1 MFTSASEVTKSSR
14 SQLVMDSVREKPE
27 NSTRRERGDSGGGR
41 KKEPPDRPHH
51 SEVTLRTAPI
61 CNTRFVIEQAE
72 LMETD
77 IAGVTDLEETGE
89 KDDGTAAITATT
101 PTTVTSSVSSDDH
114 ITTVRREISCYV
126 LMFPCCL

>member
-1 MFTSASEVTKSSR
+1 MFTSTSEVTKSSR

-51 SEVTLRTAPI
+51 SEVTWRTAPI
-61 CNTRFVIEQAE
+61 FNTHLVIEQAE

-77 IAGVTDLEETGE
+77 IEETGE
-89 KDDGTAAITATT
+89 KDDGTAITATT
-101 PTTVTSSVSSDDH
+101 STNVTSSVSSDNH
-114 ITTVRREISCYV
+114 IATVGREISCYV

>member
-1 MFTSASEVTKSSR
+1 MFTSTSEVTKSSR

-51 SEVTLRTAPI
+51 SEVTWRTAPI

-77 IAGVTDLEETGE
+77 IEDTGE
-89 KDDGTAAITATT
+89 NDDGTAAINATT
-101 PTTVTSSVSSDDH
+101 PTTVTSSVSSNAH

>member
-1 MFTSASEVTKSSR
+1 
-14 SQLVMDSVREKPE
+14 MDSVREKPE

-51 SEVTLRTAPI
+51 SEVTWRTAPI
-61 CNTRFVIEQAE
+61 FNTRLVIEQAE

-77 IAGVTDLEETGE
+77 IEETGE
-89 KDDGTAAITATT
+89 KEDGTAAVTATT
-101 PTTVTSSVSSDDH
+101 STTVTSSVSSDDH

>member
-41 KKEPPDRPHH
+41 KKEPPDRPPH
-51 SEVTLRTAPI
+51 SEVTWRTAPLF
-61 CNTRFVIEQAE
+61 NTRFVIEQAE
-72 LMETD
+72 MMETD
-77 IAGVTDLEETGE
+77 IEETGE
-89 KDDGTAAITATT
+89 KDDGTAITATT
-101 PTTVTSSVSSDDH
+101 STTSTTVTSSVSSDDH
-114 ITTVRREISCYV
+114 ITTVGREVSCYV

>member
-77 IAGVTDLEETGE
+77 IEETGE
-89 KDDGTAAITATT
+89 KEDGTAAITATT
-101 PTTVTSSVSSDDH
+101 STTVTSSVSSDDH
-114 ITTVRREISCYV
+114 ITTVGREVSCYV

>member
-51 SEVTLRTAPI
+51 SEVTWRTAPI
-61 CNTRFVIEQAE
+61 CNTRFVIEEADV
-72 LMETD
+72 METD
-77 IAGVTDLEETGE
+77 IEETGE
-89 KDDGTAAITATT
+89 KEDGTAAVTATT
-101 PTTVTSSVSSDDH
+101 STTVTSSVSSDDH

>member
-1 MFTSASEVTKSSR
+1 MFTSTSEVTKSSR

-51 SEVTLRTAPI
+51 SEVTWRTAPLF
-61 CNTRFVIEQAE
+61 NTRFVIEQAE
-72 LMETD
+72 MME
-77 IAGVTDLEETGE
+77 TDLEETGE
-89 KDDGTAAITATT
+89 KEDGTAAITATT

-114 ITTVRREISCYV
+114 ITTVGREVSCYV